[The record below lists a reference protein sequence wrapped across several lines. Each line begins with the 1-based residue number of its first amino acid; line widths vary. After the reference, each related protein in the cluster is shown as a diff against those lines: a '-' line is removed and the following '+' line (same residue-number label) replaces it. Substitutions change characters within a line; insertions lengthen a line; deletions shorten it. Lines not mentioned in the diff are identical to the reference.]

1 MTTDTAKQAAEIGSR
16 RETTDTVNDECLA
29 QQYVANI
36 LIVEDDLDI
45 SSLLVY
51 TLESAGH
58 RTSAATEC
66 NSAWHF
72 MTTNEPD
79 LILLDW
85 MLPDMSGID
94 LLRRIR
100 SYPGLREVPVI
111 MLTARGE
118 EMDRVRGLESGADDY
133 IVKPFSPRELCARI
147 NSRLRVLQDEQSR
160 ALCTD
165 GLLLDQQ
172 SHRVSVDGLKLELGP
187 TEFRLLRIF
196 MRHKDRVLTRG
207 QLLDSVWGTNVYIE
221 ERTVDVHVRRL
232 RKALEPS
239 GKADL
244 VQTVRGVG
252 YRFSDQ
258 VSD

>member
-1 MTTDTAKQAAEIGSR
+1 MDAAKQDAVTKSR
-16 RETTDTVNDECLA
+16 PSAVGTASEDMVA
-29 QQYVANI
+29 PQQVASVLVI
-36 LIVEDDLDI
+36 EDDPDT

-51 TLESAGH
+51 TLENAGY
-58 RTSAATEC
+58 RVTAETEC
-66 NSAWHF
+66 SSAWQS
-72 MTTNEPD
+72 MTTSEPD
-79 LILLDW
+79 MILLDW
-85 MLPDMSGID
+85 MLPDMSGIE

-100 SYPGLREVPVI
+100 GYNGLSEVPVF

-147 NSRLRVLQDEQSR
+147 SSRLRVQQGESSR
-160 ALCTD
+160 ALSTD

-172 SHRVSVDGLKLELGP
+172 SYRVSVEGMVVTLGP
-187 TEFRLLRIF
+187 TEFRLLRHF
-196 MRHKDRVLTRG
+196 MSNKERVMTRN

-232 RKALEPS
+232 RKALEPF
-239 GKADL
+239 GKSDL

-258 VSD
+258 G